1 MEDVVWRKRGIPSLA
16 RKSVE
21 PYFWCVTSGHTI
33 PSLIGAFLI
42 WTPLPCLLKQL
53 SSSFCGHAAV
63 ISGCHASKS
72 LSHFLLSLCPAIE
85 VACWWRVVPLK
96 GLSSS
101 ERAHQSSNVCSWSG
115 NRDCWASEDSFQLL
129 WDLWAQSLSLFG
141 ATWKENMSESEY
153 RWKVFKMDLHI
164 KVICGLLVI
173 RVFSIK
179 TSSKSFLNAVFIYR
193 IIFARSVASS
203 SFSNGR
209 HSNRGLT
216 CLTACAL
223 LI

>member
-63 ISGCHASKS
+63 ISGCRASKS

-153 RWKVFKMDLHI
+153 RWKSLQN
-164 KVICGLLVI
+164 G
-173 RVFSIK
+173 
-179 TSSKSFLNAVFIYR
+179 SSY
-193 IIFARSVASS
+193 
-203 SFSNGR
+203 
-209 HSNRGLT
+209 
-216 CLTACAL
+216 
-223 LI
+223 